1 MAPNA
6 NKNGHGN
13 QNGGSDP
20 VGYSNSEDKYSAV
33 GGSNAV
39 EKEEQEE
46 MKLMG
51 GSTYNANANS
61 EKNAQNGGKKRGYG
75 KKSRKSRKSAK
86 KSAKKASK
94 SKKVRSMK
102 KRGGARKSGLEAAA
116 APLALFGLNHLMRK
130 RKSGKKKTLR
140 RRK

>member
-6 NKNGHGN
+6 NKS

-39 EKEEQEE
+39 EKEEEDE

-51 GSTYNANANS
+51 GSNYNASPNS
-61 EKNAQNGGKKRGYG
+61 EKNAQNGGRKKG
-75 KKSRKSRKSAK
+75 KKSRKVSKGHK
-86 KSAKKASK
+86 KSTKKASK

-116 APLALFGLNHLMRK
+116 APLALFGLNHLLRK